1 VIWDNRNLM
10 HQARPWDLT
19 EPRIM
24 YHARLKGDPRSES
37 ALNYK

>member
-1 VIWDNRNLM
+1 M
-10 HQARPWDLT
+10 HQAQPWDLN

-24 YHARLKGDPRSES
+24 YHARLEGDTKSES